1 MNTQV
6 GAQSPW
12 YVLAVTSLAV
22 FAVMLDSL
30 VLVVA
35 FPAITQSFPAV
46 SAAELSW
53 VLNAYTIVYG
63 ALLIPAGRI
72 ADRIGRRRAFLIG
85 VTLFTTASVLCG
97 IAPSPAWLVVLRM
110 VQAAGG
116 ALLSPAALA
125 LTLAAFPPE
134 RRTLAVALNGA
145 VGAIAVVVGP
155 PLGSFI
161 VQTTGW
167 PGIFFLNIPI
177 GLFALVVGWRV
188 LQEWRNATI
197 TWPDGLGT
205 SLLLIG
211 VGLVTGGVVQSEIWG
226 WSSYAVVGMWVAGI
240 AVLVAFLRRA
250 QTVAVPVLDLTLF
263 ASSVFR
269 RANLANMLYSVT
281 FTMSFFGT
289 VFFLT
294 RIWNFSVLEAGLAI
308 IPGPLMVVIGAPLAG
323 RLAHRWG
330 HRMLIMIGGA
340 LYAFGGLLLLVRV
353 GPTPQYVTHWLPAQ
367 IIIGM
372 GVALIVPLLSSV
384 AVQGLEPAQLATGS
398 SVLQALRQFASV
410 LGVAIAVILLGQN
423 VLTVT
428 SFAPIFG
435 WIIAGGLAVSVIATG
450 LPAVVASAREH
461 TSTVD
466 SVI

>member
-226 WSSYAVVGMWVAGI
+226 WSSYAVVGMWVA
-240 AVLVAFLRRA
+240 AFLRRA

-435 WIIAGGLAVSVIATG
+435 LIIAGGLAVSVIATG